1 MTLRLTHLH
10 IHSIE
15 QSTHLPVCSDDKKAT
30 FPGIQANLTVTSCF
44 QMHHGVMTECNHPM
58 SIEGRRR
65 SCQVRSGDTLRSLR
79 ASATCPRQMHWRI
92 RGLAGYGFWAAA
104 LIAPARV
111 PDVGGYHG

>member
-58 SIEGRRR
+58 SIEDQRRR
-65 SCQVRSGDTLRSLR
+65 RRVDVEDARRNRRL
-79 ASATCPRQMHWRI
+79 WIRI
-92 RGLAGYGFWAAA
+92 M
-104 LIAPARV
+104 
-111 PDVGGYHG
+111 